1 MPAVSD
7 VMTAKPFSLLAGATV
22 ASALDGMR
30 QHDISSV
37 LVFLMPGSAEW
48 GMVTMRDIVAQVI
61 AESVDADTVRL
72 GEIATWRLLTAQ
84 PGWSL
89 QQAAQVMAQA
99 KVRRLPVIDGEHIV
113 GIVSDTDIFTSLSPR
128 QEWDHMRQIRKARAL
143 QRASRTAAARTVADL
158 MSSPVL
164 TINPAAMVDRAAVK
178 MISAGISSLLVTPD
192 ARHPQGILTKRDIVT
207 KLIAGGQDARAVAV
221 ETLMSSPVFT
231 VEPDVTLQGCSSR
244 MAAARVRR
252 FPVVDRA
259 GEVIGIVSDSDI
271 LAATAA
277 RRWAGHRKGPTSAI
291 VADIMRPLGAPSPAG
306 GDAVAPEL
314 SLWDAADR
322 LAQAGTRELQVV
334 QGGRVIGMV
343 SDADIIRAIA
353 ERGGV
358 H

>member
-1 MPAVSD
+1 MPTVSD

-22 ASALDGMR
+22 ATALDGMR
-30 QHDISSV
+30 ERGISSV

-48 GMVTMRDIVAQVI
+48 GMVTMRDIVAHVI

-72 GEIATWRLLTAQ
+72 GEIATWRLLTAR
-84 PGWSL
+84 PDWSL
-89 QQAAQVMAQA
+89 QRAAQVMAQA
-99 KVRRLPVIDGEHIV
+99 RVRRLPVVDGEHIV
-113 GIVSDTDIFTSLSPR
+113 GIVSDTDIFASLSPR
-128 QEWDHMRQIRKARAL
+128 QEWDQMRQIRKARAL
-143 QRASRTAAARTVADL
+143 QRASQTTAARTVADL

-164 TINPAAMVDRAAVK
+164 TINPAVTVDRAAAK

-192 ARHPQGILTKRDIVT
+192 ARHPQGIITKRDIVT

-221 ETLMSSPVFT
+221 EALMSSPVFT
-231 VEPDVTLQGCSSR
+231 VEADVTLQGCSTR

-291 VADIMRPLGAPSPAG
+291 VADIMRPVGPPRAAAG
-306 GDAVAPEL
+306 DGVAPEL
-314 SLWDAADR
+314 SLWEAADR
-322 LAQAGTRELQVV
+322 LAKAGRRELQVV
-334 QGGRVIGMV
+334 QGGRIIGVV